1 MKGMNRLKKQA
12 LVLFVIFTV
21 FTVLGFISIIL
32 IEFVEV
38 LHDIPFLAI
47 AVALI
52 TLAYAA
58 VAFGNLYRLLS
69 YNEQIRSLHIE
80 NRYNLSRESLFFN
93 YPLFE
98 NRVNKLVKKHKKE
111 GTFIIAF
118 TASKRSVMRNLYR
131 NSTVTQ
137 LNGFISDYLNT
148 FIDENK
154 EYDPRDFAFCY
165 YHGQFVIYTYLALN
179 EVQDLIARIQKE
191 IYAIMQRNDIKV
203 FASPFFGIAELKHD
217 LSLFEALDNALTARD
232 YSEKHFE
239 PETFFSDELRKDASL
254 SEIEELRDAIANNEL
269 EVYYQ
274 PKYHLATKKFI
285 GSEALVRWNSPR
297 YGMLAPARFL
307 DRAEVSGL
315 IHEIDMFVFKRVC
328 EDLAYIRRKGDR
340 MLPVSINFSM
350 YEFYSPDFFNN
361 ISEIVHKTGV
371 STEYLQIEVTETTAQ
386 ANPFMTTSILKKL
399 KDAGYKI
406 LMDDFGLGFSNLG
419 NLNRMAFDTIK
430 IDKSYIDGLI
440 TDRKSRQIVKFLIA
454 LCKAIEIDVI
464 AEGVDKVE
472 QVEILKK
479 AKCDA
484 IQGFYYSKPLNLKDY
499 QAFLLNNPF
508 EKKEEVD

>member
-1 MKGMNRLKKQA
+1 MNKLKKQS
-12 LVLFVIFTV
+12 LVMFVIFTV
-21 FTVLGFISIIL
+21 FTALGIISIVV
-32 IEFVEV
+32 IEFVDF
-38 LHDIPFLAI
+38 LHDIPFLVI
-47 AVALI
+47 GVSII
-52 TLAYAA
+52 TLLYAS

-69 YNEQIRSLHIE
+69 YNEQIKSLHIE

-98 NRVNKLVKKHKKE
+98 KRVNKLVKKHKKE

-118 TASKRSVMRNLYR
+118 TASKQNVMRNLYR

-137 LNGFISDYLNT
+137 LNGFISDYLNS
-148 FIDENK
+148 FIAENPDFN
-154 EYDPRDFAFCY
+154 ENDFAFCY
-165 YHGQFVIYTYLALN
+165 YHGQFIIYTYVPLN
-179 EVQDLIARIQKE
+179 QVQDLILRIQKE

-203 FASPFFGIAELKHD
+203 FASPFFGVAEVRHD
-217 LSLFEALDNALTARD
+217 LSLFEVLDNALTARD

-239 PETFFSDELRKDASL
+239 PETFFSDDLRKDASL

-274 PKYHLATKKFI
+274 PKFHLASKKFI

-297 YGMLAPARFL
+297 YGLLSPARFL
-307 DRAEVSGL
+307 DRAEISGL

-361 ISEIVHKTGV
+361 ISQIVNKTGV
-371 STEYLQIEVTETTAQ
+371 STEYIQIEVTETTAQ

-430 IDKSYIDGLI
+430 IDKSYIDGLL
-440 TDRKSRQIVKFLIA
+440 TDNKSREIVKFLIA
-454 LCKAIEIDVI
+454 LCKRIDIEVI

-472 QVEILKK
+472 QVDFLRK
-479 AKCDA
+479 AKCDT

-499 QAFLLNNPF
+499 QAFLESNPF
-508 EKKEEVD
+508 EKKEDVE